1 MSVEMKLG
9 IWRSRCGEL
18 HVVDR
23 FNESEH
29 IWKWEESTSDRSWD
43 DQGMWYASVGTFGS
57 DLVQY
62 LGPLELSPTPACADQ
77 AGTPVV
83 SPVSTE
89 TAGEQLRRVN
99 ARLSAIR
106 SELGIFRAQ
115 VRDMERTE
123 SDLEELAKR
132 LEREV
137 EVVNS
142 SSSEASACAVI
153 QDARRGES

>member
-9 IWRSRCGEL
+9 WWEDRTGLQWEVIHGGDGRLWRAYDSGRTWFRDGSYWG
-18 HVVDR
+18 DGS
-23 FNESEH
+23 ESP
-29 IWKWEESTSDRSWD
+29 
-43 DQGMWYASVGTFGS
+43 Y
-57 DLVQY
+57 DLIRY
-62 LGPLELSPTPACADQ
+62 LGPIELSPTPACADQ